1 MPDRDGD
8 TSQCE
13 RLTQGRKIAI
23 SSGGAFLTT
32 PQLWRLA
39 SLVALV
45 GLPGAHSGG
54 HIDSRQDP
62 NSGRRECLQ
71 SALRK
76 ALAYD
81 LNPELVTPHFFSFM
95 LLHAATSIVLTT
107 TTIFSRTNMR
117 FSHFAVT
124 QVLRGA
130 ASTRVRIRFFVTST
144 FIQCL
149 SLLGT
154 H

>member
-1 MPDRDGD
+1 MPDREGD
-8 TSQCE
+8 ASQCE

-32 PQLWRLA
+32 PELWRLA
-39 SLVALV
+39 LLVALV

-54 HIDSRQDP
+54 HSDSRQDP

-95 LLHAATSIVLTT
+95 LRSENSIHNYNHNSV
-107 TTIFSRTNMR
+107 SRTCGFLLSR
-117 FSHFAVT
+117 SFKCSGEQH
-124 QVLRGA
+124 QLVLE
-130 ASTRVRIRFFVTST
+130 FD
-144 FIQCL
+144 
-149 SLLGT
+149 SL
-154 H
+154 